1 MKPENSIFHE
11 YYKQHKFVDK
21 YLVDGD
27 FSVTVIIPVIHTN
40 ELWRVNLISIY
51 REIPVKELLIGDG
64 GCIDDSIQIAQ
75 EFPRVY
81 ILDQKSYKSL
91 GYSIKNLIQAVKT
104 EWFIYLHSDVYLPAG
119 WFDQMKP
126 FSKEY
131 DWFGCRMQQT
141 IMVEYDNDYGV
152 RPYAGSQ
159 MGRKR
164 AFLEGLRNLDDD
176 FIYRQEDFI
185 FSDIVE
191 TAGYKEGKIDSVFHY
206 HQTISKSSSVWNPKG
221 ITVNISQTLPIEEE
235 VRMWDSQVRGII
247 KYLQPNCGWTIE
259 NAIYGVFRLDELG
272 HCSPSTFYDWAD
284 SINPK
289 WVPFLKNGI
298 AAKKRELYL
307 AKIFSVIKKTV
318 KKCCKFILG
327 KN

>member
-1 MKPENSIFHE
+1 M
-11 YYKQHKFVDK
+11 D
-21 YLVDGD
+21 DD

-40 ELWRVNLISIY
+40 ELWRANLLSIY

-64 GCIDDSIQIAQ
+64 GCIDDSIQIAK
-75 EFPRVY
+75 EFPRVQ
-81 ILDQKSYKSL
+81 ILDQKDYKTL
-91 GYSIKNLIQAVKT
+91 GYSIKNLIQSVKT

-141 IMVEYDNDYGV
+141 VMVDYDNDYGV

-159 MGRKR
+159 MGKKE

-185 FSDIVE
+185 FSNIVKR
-191 TAGYKEGKIDSVFHY
+191 AGFREGKIDSVFHY

-221 ITVNISQTLPIEEE
+221 IKVNISQTLPIEEE

-247 KYLQPNCGWTIE
+247 KYLEPNCGWTIE
-259 NAIYGVFRLDELG
+259 NAIYGVFRLEELG
-272 HCSPSTFYDWAD
+272 QCSSSYFYDWAA
-284 SINPK
+284 SINPQ
-289 WVPFLKNGI
+289 WVPFLKKGVT
-298 AAKKRELYL
+298 AKKRERYL
-307 AKIFSVIKKTV
+307 AKVLSVIKKNA
-318 KKCCKFILG
+318 KKITQINLG